1 MEMIPPLP
9 SVTGLCEAYLEQKCE
24 PGQRRG
30 CLLEIIPAH
39 SEGSAM
45 TNKNVGMRRAL
56 FRKSGSD
63 SNETSEVSRAQPF

>member
-1 MEMIPPLP
+1 M
-9 SVTGLCEAYLEQKCE
+9 EQKRG
-24 PGQRRG
+24 PGQSRG

-45 TNKNVGMRRAL
+45 ANKNVGMRRAL
-56 FRKSGSD
+56 PRKSGSD